1 MKFKFIFCMAIIMI
15 AISFNAC
22 ENVADNLG
30 VSIQPTADKI
40 YLSQDT
46 FHLMSET
53 VPVDNII
60 SIPDSLLLGTFIDD
74 NLGTTRADILTQMA
88 LPSTGF
94 TYLDESVAKTTPDSV
109 VLKMYFD
116 TYFGL
121 TNSPFEINV
130 YELKKGLIKSQNYYS
145 NLDPAEY
152 VDFSKK
158 LNANSE
164 LYTVKNGLTDAI
176 LSNISIKLSDDF
188 LNRFFNKNPQI
199 FKSQAD
205 FLNFFKGLYITTD
218 FGSST
223 LINIKNL
230 YITLYY
236 HYIYNN
242 DTSVIKSYHSFPANS
257 EIVKVNRVMHPN
269 RTLVLSPDD
278 EYNYVVS
285 PANYQTKVR
294 IPLARIRQRINSKI
308 GNKELS
314 INSAI
319 LKLNVQD
326 KSLWGSNSIIPYVS
340 NLLLIKQS
348 ALNDFFKKHELPSDT
363 VALVAALSSESV
375 TATTYKYSYMF
386 NNLVPLIKNEIK
398 KNNTDEYLD
407 MVLVPVNAAISST
420 TTSNTITSINQNT
433 QMQGVSIYSGKNKDI
448 PMKLEMVFSG
458 F

>member
-1 MKFKFIFCMAIIMI
+1 MKLKFIPVAIILI
-15 AISFNAC
+15 AVLFNAC
-22 ENVADNLG
+22 ENAADNLG

-40 YLSQDT
+40 YLAQDT
-46 FHLMSET
+46 FHLTSET
-53 VPVDNII
+53 EPVDNII

-74 NLGTTRADILTQMA
+74 NLGTTRADILTQLA
-88 LPSTGF
+88 LPTTGF

-109 VLKMYFD
+109 VLKMYFNS
-116 TYFGL
+116 YFGL
-121 TNSPFEINV
+121 TTSPFEVNV
-130 YELKKGLIKSQNYYS
+130 YELKKGLTASQNYYS
-145 NLDPAEY
+145 NLDPTEY

-164 LYTVKNGLTDAI
+164 LYTVKNGLTDSI

-188 LNRFFNKNPQI
+188 LNRFFTKDPQV

-205 FLNFFKGLYITTD
+205 FQNFFKGLYVTTN

-223 LINIKNL
+223 LINVSSL
-230 YITLYY
+230 YVTLYY

-242 DTSVIKSYHSFPANS
+242 DTAVIKSYHSFPANS

-269 RTLVLSPDD
+269 RTLVLSPND

-294 IPLARIRQRINSKI
+294 IPLARIRQRIKDKVGS
-308 GNKELS
+308 KELS

-319 LKLNVQD
+319 LKLNVQNQ
-326 KSLWGSNSIIPYVS
+326 SVWGTNSVIPYVS
-340 NLLLIKQS
+340 NMLLVKES
-348 ALNDFFKKHELPSDT
+348 AMNNFFRNHELPSDT
-363 VALVAALSSESV
+363 VALLSTLASESV
-375 TATTYKYSYMF
+375 TSTTYKYSYTF
-386 NNLVPLIKNEIK
+386 TNLSTLIKNELE

-407 MVLVPVNAAISST
+407 MVLVPVSVTTSSSTSST
-420 TTSNTITSINQNT
+420 TITAVNENT